1 MSAMDGF
8 TADLWSKLT
17 KAERIEHCRLAAR
30 EAEAYARSAS
40 PESRQAYKNL
50 AAQWHRLAAEIERE
64 TAELSAP
71 R

>member
-1 MSAMDGF
+1 MDGF

-17 KAERIEHCRLAAR
+17 QAERIEHCRTTAL

-40 PESRQAYKNL
+40 PESRPAYKDL

-64 TAELSAP
+64 SKLS
-71 R
+71 RLGRGF